1 MRPFAQSHAQALL
14 AQKAHY
20 LALLEQERSQNL
32 ELRLEQSRWQEK
44 AKEIK
49 DMMVE
54 TLKSQSESEVGYVKK
69 IARLKADN
77 RSLRRICG
85 VPLMED
91 SEDDEAAVDSAAAE
105 RSRARE
111 SVRQSPE
118 QERNEVVI
126 STSPE
131 EDRKL

>member
-1 MRPFAQSHAQALL
+1 
-14 AQKAHY
+14 
-20 LALLEQERSQNL
+20 
-32 ELRLEQSRWQEK
+32 LRIEQSKWQEK

-49 DMMVE
+49 DMMIE
-54 TLKSQSESEVGYVKK
+54 ATKLQSESEKGYVTK

-91 SEDDEAAVDSAAAE
+91 SEDDEAAAAAAG
-105 RSRARE
+105 RSQVRE

-118 QERNEVVI
+118 HERSDAAVAI
-126 STSPE
+126 AGE
-131 EDRKL
+131 EKEG